1 MPSLMPKVKGD
12 QAYVQA
18 LIQRLLDR
26 CLKGEKYA
34 QRWDAV
40 MPDVSLTL
48 TRHAFAH
55 PDGFCS

>member
-12 QAYVQA
+12 QPYVQA

-40 MPDVSLTL
+40 MPDASLRL
-48 TRHAFAH
+48 RQHMFAR